1 MKNKLISKLFI
12 SMLIFSSHAFA
23 ETKVILK
30 TNYGDITL
38 KLYDKKAPKSV
49 ANFLEYVNS
58 GFYNGTIFH
67 RVIDGFMIQGG
78 GYDTSLKKK
87 KTQKPIENEA
97 TNGLSNVLGTVAM
110 ARTSV
115 INSATSQF
123 FINVKD
129 NNFLDHTGPTPSQYG
144 YAVFGKV
151 ISGMAVVNR
160 IKMSKTGKNGPFQN
174 LPNSNIEIQK
184 AYVLP

>member
-1 MKNKLISKLFI
+1 MNYLIKLLTISLL
-12 SMLIFSSHAFA
+12 STFA
-23 ETKVILK
+23 IANTKVIMK

-38 KLYDKKAPKSV
+38 KLYDKKAPQTVK
-49 ANFLEYVNS
+49 NFLKYVEAD
-58 GFYNGTIFH
+58 FYNDTIFH

-78 GYDTSLKKK
+78 GYDTNLKKK
-87 KTQKPIENEA
+87 KTYKPIENEA
-97 TNGLSNVLGTVAM
+97 TNGLSNVLGTIAM

-115 INSATSQF
+115 VNSATSQF

-129 NNFLDHTGPTPSQYG
+129 NTFLDHTGKTPSKYG

-160 IKMSKTGKNGPFQN
+160 IKKSKTGKNGPFQN
-174 LPNSNIEIQK
+174 LPTSNIVIKK

>member
-1 MKNKLISKLFI
+1 MKHIIKLLAICLFT
-12 SMLIFSSHAFA
+12 SLTFA
-23 ETKVILK
+23 NTKVILK

-38 KLYDKKAPKSV
+38 KLYDKKAPESV
-49 ANFLEYVNS
+49 KNFLEYVNS
-58 GFYNGTIFH
+58 GFYNETIFH

-78 GYDTSLKKK
+78 GYDSNLKKK
-87 KTQKPIENEA
+87 KTNKPIVNEA
-97 TNGLSNVLGTVAM
+97 TNGLSNTLGTIAM

-115 INSATSQF
+115 VNSGTSQF

-129 NNFLDHTGPTPSQYG
+129 NNFLDHTGKSPSQYG

-160 IKMSKTGKNGPFQN
+160 IKKTKTGKNGPFQN
-174 LPNSNIEIQK
+174 LPNSNIVIKK

>member
-1 MKNKLISKLFI
+1 MKLKLKLKLLFI
-12 SMLIFSSHAFA
+12 LLIGLSVHAN
-23 ETKVILK
+23 TKVMMK
-30 TNYGDITL
+30 TNYGDITI
-38 KLYDKKAPKSV
+38 KLYDKKAPETVK
-49 ANFLEYVNS
+49 NFLSYVNS

-87 KTQKPIENEA
+87 KTEKPIKNEA
-97 TNGLSNVLGTVAM
+97 TNGLSNVLGTIAM

-123 FINVKD
+123 FVNVKD
-129 NNFLDHTGPTPSQYG
+129 NTFLDHLGPTPSQYG

-160 IKMSKTGKNGPFQN
+160 IKKSKTGRNGPFQN
-174 LPNSNIEIQK
+174 LPVSNIEIK
-184 AYVLP
+184 KVYVLP

>member
-1 MKNKLISKLFI
+1 MKNIIKLFTI
-12 SMLIFSSHAFA
+12 LLLSSFVFA
-23 ETKVILK
+23 NTKVILK
-30 TNYGDITL
+30 TNFGDITL
-38 KLYDKKAPKSV
+38 KLYDKKAPKTV
-49 ANFLEYVNS
+49 KNFLEYVNS
-58 GFYNGTIFH
+58 DFYNETIFH

-78 GYDTSLKKK
+78 GYDTNLKKK
-87 KTQKPIENEA
+87 KTNKPIENEA
-97 TNGLSNVLGTVAM
+97 TNGLSNVLGTIAM

-129 NNFLDHTGPTPSQYG
+129 NTFLDHTGKSPSQYG

-160 IKMSKTGKNGPFQN
+160 IKKTKTGKNGPFQN
-174 LPNSNIEIQK
+174 LPNTNIVIKK